1 MNIIKAIREMVS
13 WRDNKADNIIDLS
26 DKTKYPA
33 SVLAV
38 TSLMN
43 TALAWRTMMRC
54 MSLLM
59 LILSVECW

>member
-1 MNIIKAIREMVS
+1 MNIINAIRDMVS
-13 WRDNKADNIIDLS
+13 WLDNKADNIIDLS

-54 MSLLM
+54 MSLPI
-59 LILSVECW
+59 LIHSAECW